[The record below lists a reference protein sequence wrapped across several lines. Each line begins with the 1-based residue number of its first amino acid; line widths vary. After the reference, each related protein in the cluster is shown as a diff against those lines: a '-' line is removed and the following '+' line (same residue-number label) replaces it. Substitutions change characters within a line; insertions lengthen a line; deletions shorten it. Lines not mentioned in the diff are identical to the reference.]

1 MTASPGEGR
10 FAGRVGLVT
19 GAAQGMGRA
28 IAVRLL
34 AEGARVVLFDR
45 NRAALEEA
53 RSQLAEPDEAVA
65 VVGDAAARADVAAA
79 VSAAVERFGR
89 LDVLVANAGIG
100 EVSPFLELSD
110 GAWDAMLG
118 VNLRGVFLAGQ
129 EGARAMIATA
139 GGGANV
145 VIASTNAFF
154 PERDTV
160 HYSTAKGGAV
170 ALVRA
175 AALDLAPHGVR
186 INAVSPGLIRTPLAA
201 PLTENPELAS
211 AYLEGVPLKRFG
223 EPREIADIV
232 AFLAS
237 DEASYITGQNVVVDG
252 GATLGTTFELPD
264 IGGGG

>member
-1 MTASPGEGR
+1 MSGPSEGR
-10 FAGRVGLVT
+10 FGGRCAVVT

-28 IAVRLL
+28 IAARLQ

-45 NRAALEEA
+45 NRDALEQA
-53 RSQLAEPDEAVA
+53 RSELAASGDVVS
-65 VVGDAAARADVAAA
+65 VVGDAASRADVAAA
-79 VSAAVERFGR
+79 VSTAVERFAR

-100 EVSPFLELSD
+100 EVTPFLDISD
-110 GAWDAMLG
+110 AAWDTMLD

-129 EGARAMIATA
+129 EGARAIISTA
-139 GGGANV
+139 GSGAIV

-160 HYSTAKGGAV
+160 HYSTAKGGVV

-201 PLTENPELAS
+201 PLTESPKLAS

-223 EPREIADIV
+223 EPGEIADMV

-237 DEASYITGQNVVVDG
+237 DEAAYVTGQNFVVDG
-252 GATLGTTFELPD
+252 GATLGTIFELPD
-264 IGGGG
+264 IGGAG